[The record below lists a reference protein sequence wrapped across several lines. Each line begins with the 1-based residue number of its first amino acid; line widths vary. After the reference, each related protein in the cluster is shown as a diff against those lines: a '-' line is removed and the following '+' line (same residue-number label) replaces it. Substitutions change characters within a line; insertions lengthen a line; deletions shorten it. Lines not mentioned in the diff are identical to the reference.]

1 MVARPSTHALCS
13 FEGKKGDPSH
23 MCSEQSMDGQGAGGG
38 SPADTRYDTVLPS
51 NPPPPPPRLNERGPH
66 TIVTTRRAARLRAAK
81 EAGPEL
87 PQSTLLS
94 PGRRSGATAHSCA
107 LGWYRPSVLVSP
119 GTYRR
124 PPGPV

>member
-1 MVARPSTHALCS
+1 VVARPSTHALCS

-23 MCSEQSMDGQGAGGG
+23 MCSEQSMDGQGAGG
-38 SPADTRYDTVLPS
+38 SPADTRYRSPLQ
-51 NPPPPPPRLNERGPH
+51 PPPPPVKR
-66 TIVTTRRAARLRAAK
+66 RRAPYHSYDPTGRARLRADK

-107 LGWYRPSVLVSP
+107 LGWYRPSVLLSWCP
-119 GTYRR
+119 QGRTL
-124 PPGPV
+124 P